1 MKILVLMP
9 LDEKNTYTAAGIYKA
24 LPAKVKDI
32 TFSMPMFMD
41 YIGGTKASS
50 NWTFAL
56 FDAILSAEQ
65 VYKTAQKEK
74 QHLIVLGNMPKEYKF
89 DLIVNCQDLLEALP
103 YEDLFVKK
111 NIELIGQS
119 EISDEEKVKLLQKLN
134 LHGAEE
140 SVLSM
145 FNGLAIADFLT
156 AYLET
161 DIDLESIKEDYEEK
175 LKQWTQSQKSTI
187 LN

>member
-1 MKILVLMP
+1 
-9 LDEKNTYTAAGIYKA
+9 
-24 LPAKVKDI
+24 
-32 TFSMPMFMD
+32 
-41 YIGGTKASS
+41 
-50 NWTFAL
+50 
-56 FDAILSAEQ
+56 
-65 VYKTAQKEK
+65 
-74 QHLIVLGNMPKEYKF
+74 MPKEYKF

-111 NIELIGQS
+111 NIELIGKS

-134 LHGAEE
+134 LHDAKE

-145 FNGLAIADFLT
+145 FNGLAIADFLA